1 MRRILTTAFVTTSIL
16 ALYAVPALA
25 GYVNGNG

>member
-16 ALYAVPALA
+16 LLHVLPAFA

>member
-16 ALYAVPALA
+16 LIHALPAFA
-25 GYVNGNG
+25 GYANANG